1 MQMKRSER
9 PLGQLPR
16 PIVIGFLLLFG
27 LQVLV
32 HQLALHQKAVNYRPL
47 ASPFAATI
55 YQGLSMG
62 SEQLLSYLLAI
73 RLQLHDN
80 QAGKHIRYSQL
91 DYERLVNWLD
101 HIYQLNTQSEYT
113 MLLASR
119 VYSQTRDRDRLRII
133 LEYIDRTFMQNP
145 QLHWRRLAE
154 ASVIAKHQL
163 GDLPLA
169 LRMAD
174 KLSGQPA
181 SVEMPRWARDIQFI
195 LLGDMNEFET
205 AITIIVALLQTEAVN
220 DPDEARFLK
229 EKLLYLQQKLSEF
242 QHNSTSET
250 IN

>member
-1 MQMKRSER
+1 MKRSER
-9 PLGQLPR
+9 PLSQLPR
-16 PIVIGFLLLFG
+16 PLWIGFLVLLG

-32 HQLALHQKAVNYRPL
+32 HQIALHQKAVNYRPL

-80 QAGKHIRYSQL
+80 QAGKHVRYSQL
-91 DYERLVNWLD
+91 DYQRLVNWLD
-101 HIYQLNTQSEYT
+101 QIYQLNTQSEYT

-133 LEYIDRTFMQNP
+133 LEYIDRTFMHNP

-163 GDLPLA
+163 GDLQLA
-169 LRMAD
+169 LKMAD
-174 KLSGQPA
+174 KLSSQPE

-195 LLGDMNEFET
+195 LLGDMNEVES
-205 AITIIVALLQTEAVN
+205 AITIIVALLQSDAVN
-220 DPDEARFLK
+220 DPDELRFLQ
-229 EKLLYLQQKLSEF
+229 EKLLYFQQKLSES

-250 IN
+250 VN

>member
-1 MQMKRSER
+1 MKRSER

-16 PIVIGFLLLFG
+16 PIMIGFLILFG

-32 HQLALHQKAVNYRPL
+32 HQATMYQKAVNYRPL
-47 ASPFAATI
+47 ALPFAATI

-91 DYERLVNWLD
+91 DYQRLVDWLD
-101 HIYQLNTQSEYT
+101 QIYQLNTQSEYT

-119 VYSQTRDRDRLRII
+119 VYSQTRDKARLRTI
-133 LEYIDRTFMQNP
+133 LEYIDRTFIQNP

-163 GDLPLA
+163 GDLQLA
-169 LRMAD
+169 LQMAD
-174 KLSGQPA
+174 KLSSQPA

-205 AITIIVALLQTEAVN
+205 AIAIIVALLQSDAVN
-220 DPDEARFLK
+220 DPDEARFLQ
-229 EKLLYLQQKLSEF
+229 EKLLYFQQKLSES

-250 IN
+250 VN

>member
-1 MQMKRSER
+1 MKRSER
-9 PLGQLPR
+9 PLSQLPR
-16 PIVIGFLLLFG
+16 PLWIGLLILFG

-32 HQLALHQKAVNYRPL
+32 HQAAIQQNVLSYRPL
-47 ASPFAATI
+47 STPFASTI

-62 SEQLLSYLLAI
+62 SGQLLSYLLAI

-91 DYERLVNWLD
+91 DYQRLVNWLD
-101 HIYQLNTQSEYT
+101 QIYQLNTQSEYT

-145 QLHWRRLAE
+145 QSHWRRLAE
-154 ASVIAKHQL
+154 ASVIAKHKL
-163 GDLPLA
+163 GDLQLA
-169 LRMAD
+169 LQMAD
-174 KLSGQPA
+174 KLSSQPA

-205 AITIIVALLQTEAVN
+205 AITIIVALLQSEAVN
-220 DPDEARFLK
+220 DPDEARFLQ
-229 EKLLYLQQKLSEF
+229 EKLLYFQQKLSESR
-242 QHNSTSET
+242 HNGESD
-250 IN
+250 IVN

>member
-1 MQMKRSER
+1 MKRAER
-9 PLGQLPR
+9 PLSQLPR
-16 PIVIGFLLLFG
+16 PLWIGFLALLG

-32 HQLALHQKAVNYRPL
+32 HQAAIQQNAVNYRPL
-47 ASPFAATI
+47 TSPFAATI

-62 SEQLLSYLLAI
+62 SEQLFSYLLAT

-80 QAGKHIRYSQL
+80 QAGKHIRYSLL
-91 DYERLVNWLD
+91 DYERLVDWLD
-101 HIYQLNTQSEYT
+101 QIHRLNTQSEYT

-133 LEYIDRTFMQNP
+133 LEYIDRTFMYNP

-163 GDLPLA
+163 GDLQLA
-169 LRMAD
+169 LQMAD
-174 KLSGQPA
+174 KLSSQPA

-205 AITIIVALLQTEAVN
+205 AITIIVALLQSDAVN
-220 DPDEARFLK
+220 DPDEARFLQ
-229 EKLLYLQQKLSEF
+229 EKLLYFQQKLSEF
-242 QHNSTSET
+242 QHKSESESEK
-250 IN
+250 

>member
-1 MQMKRSER
+1 MKRSER
-9 PLGQLPR
+9 SLSQLPR
-16 PIVIGFLLLFG
+16 PLWIGFLILFC

-32 HQLALHQKAVNYRPL
+32 HQFALHQKAVNYRPL

-62 SEQLLSYLLAI
+62 SEQLFSYLLAI

-101 HIYQLNTQSEYT
+101 QIYQLNKQSEYP
-113 MLLASR
+113 MMLASR
-119 VYSQTRDRDRLRII
+119 VYSQTRDRDRLRIM
-133 LEYIDRTFMQNP
+133 LEYIDRTFMLNP

-169 LRMAD
+169 LQMAD
-174 KLSGQPA
+174 KLSDQPS

-195 LLGDMNEFET
+195 LLGDMNEFEA
-205 AITIIVALLQTEAVN
+205 AITIIAALLQSEAIN
-220 DPDEARFLK
+220 DPDELHFLQ
-229 EKLLYLQQKLSEF
+229 EKLLYFQQKLSELR
-242 QHNSTSET
+242 QKS
-250 IN
+250 